1 MEKLLVLLI
10 ILIVIDNDF
19 VNTLY
24 YICVCLIT
32 LLEIFVRCRSNSR
45 NLKTRW
51 KKGDQ
56 QTMMVMQL
64 S

>member
-1 MEKLLVLLI
+1 MKKLSVLLI
-10 ILIVIDNDF
+10 IPIDNDS

-24 YICVCLIT
+24 YVCVCLIT

-51 KKGDQ
+51 KRGDQ

>member
-1 MEKLLVLLI
+1 MEKLSVLLI
-10 ILIVIDNDF
+10 ILIYNDF
-19 VNTLY
+19 VKTLY
-24 YICVCLIT
+24 YVCVCLIT

>member
-1 MEKLLVLLI
+1 MEKLSVLLI
-10 ILIVIDNDF
+10 IFIDNDS
-19 VNTLY
+19 VNTLHY
-24 YICVCLIT
+24 VYVCLIT
-32 LLEIFVRCRSNSR
+32 LLEILVRCRSNLSR